1 VVEKREH
8 IRTEFGGRVKVMHPQ
23 LGSVEVQMR
32 DISNGGVFLFTGNQF
47 GLPVGELVRVQALD
61 LEDAPVLVAR
71 IVRVEETG
79 IALMFQEP

>member
-1 VVEKREH
+1 MVEKREH

-79 IALMFQEP
+79 IALMFEEE